1 MVAQRLNLR
10 IRHVHH
16 SATGCLRL
24 RHHGAFVG
32 LDHLAL
38 DAHGAFVEVHV
49 CAFESQ
55 QFAQP
60 EVPPEADED
69 EHAKMGSNRLRKCI
83 DILDSK
89 QGPFGT
95 VGLSAA
101 PYAARVPREGSV
113 VNCRV

>member
-1 MVAQRLNLR
+1 MIAQRLK
-10 IRHVHH
+10 
-16 SATGCLRL
+16 SPAQAGAPFGDCCLRL
-24 RHHGAFVG
+24 RHHGAFVR

-38 DAHGAFVEVHV
+38 DAYGAFIEIHV

-60 EVPPEADED
+60 EVPPEADEH
-69 EHAKMGSNRLRKCI
+69 ERTKMRSNRLRKCI

-89 QGPFGT
+89 QWPFGT
-95 VGLSAA
+95 VGLSGA

-113 VNCRV
+113 VNCGA